1 MKTMLAVLALVV
13 AAPAVAEAPVQPA
26 VSGITTFEGW
36 IRVSGEE
43 FHLVANENRYR
54 SGRSRPCVSGALPR
68 DLQRTV
74 SDYVGQKV
82 RITAV
87 TMAWSDDLPGDR
99 FTHEGSNIRNDCD
112 SDVVILATDIDAIA

>member
-1 MKTMLAVLALVV
+1 MKTMIAVLALAI

-43 FHLVANENRYR
+43 FQLIANENRYR

-82 RITAV
+82 RITGV
-87 TMAWSDDLPGDR
+87 TMPWSDDLPGDR
-99 FTHEGSNIRNDCD
+99 YTHEGSNIRNDCD